1 MKNIKAQL
9 YQYFNLKAIN
19 IIRIMSSA
27 TFDNVV
33 KNVKDIMLSIVN
45 INPYNDAT
53 SEMDFKTM
61 LIIKDFLFVVDMF
74 ILASKYLIIK
84 L

>member
-1 MKNIKAQL
+1 
-9 YQYFNLKAIN
+9 
-19 IIRIMSSA
+19 MSSA

-61 LIIKDFLFVVDMF
+61 LIIKDFLSNYNTFAN
-74 ILASKYLIIK
+74 ILQYYKNKI
-84 L
+84 

>member
-1 MKNIKAQL
+1 
-9 YQYFNLKAIN
+9 
-19 IIRIMSSA
+19 MSSA

-61 LIIKDFLFVVDMF
+61 FIIKDFLFVVDMF

>member
-1 MKNIKAQL
+1 
-9 YQYFNLKAIN
+9 
-19 IIRIMSSA
+19 MSSA

-45 INPYNDAT
+45 INPYNDAI

-74 ILASKYLIIK
+74 ILTSKYLIIK

>member
-1 MKNIKAQL
+1 
-9 YQYFNLKAIN
+9 
-19 IIRIMSSA
+19 MSSA

-45 INPYNDAT
+45 INPYNDAK

>member
-1 MKNIKAQL
+1 MPVLSRIISNT
-9 YQYFNLKAIN
+9 IN
-19 IIRIMSSA
+19 IIRIMSNA

>member
-1 MKNIKAQL
+1 
-9 YQYFNLKAIN
+9 
-19 IIRIMSSA
+19 MSSA

-61 LIIKDFLFVVDMF
+61 LIICLLYTSDAADEL
-74 ILASKYLIIK
+74 
-84 L
+84 

>member
-1 MKNIKAQL
+1 
-9 YQYFNLKAIN
+9 
-19 IIRIMSSA
+19 MSSA

-61 LIIKDFLFVVDMF
+61 IF
-74 ILASKYLIIK
+74 YL
-84 L
+84 

>member
-1 MKNIKAQL
+1 
-9 YQYFNLKAIN
+9 
-19 IIRIMSSA
+19 MSNA

>member
-1 MKNIKAQL
+1 
-9 YQYFNLKAIN
+9 
-19 IIRIMSSA
+19 MSSA

-61 LIIKDFLFVVDMF
+61 LIIKDFLFEDIVNTETTDARPNRKYTKKVNGLFKD
-74 ILASKYLIIK
+74 ASYN
-84 L
+84 

>member
-1 MKNIKAQL
+1 
-9 YQYFNLKAIN
+9 
-19 IIRIMSSA
+19 MSNA

-45 INPYNDAT
+45 INPYNDST
-53 SEMDFKTM
+53 SYMDFKKM

-74 ILASKYLIIK
+74 ILDSKYLIIK

>member
-1 MKNIKAQL
+1 MSN
-9 YQYFNLKAIN
+9 AI
-19 IIRIMSSA
+19 
-27 TFDNVV
+27 FDNVV

-61 LIIKDFLFVVDMF
+61 LILTLTLIIVYQKVAPLSIPFTKIIKDFLFVVDMF

>member
-1 MKNIKAQL
+1 
-9 YQYFNLKAIN
+9 
-19 IIRIMSSA
+19 MSSA

-45 INPYNDAT
+45 INQYNDAT

>member
-1 MKNIKAQL
+1 
-9 YQYFNLKAIN
+9 
-19 IIRIMSSA
+19 MSSA

-61 LIIKDFLFVVDMF
+61 LITTIFSACHVMIIKDFLFVVDMF